1 MWTGSGYGVAWHDW
15 RDGTEEIYFARLTSE
30 GVKVGGDVRVT
41 ADGFVPSL
49 VWTGS
54 GYGVA
59 WQDDRDGNWEI
70 YFARLTSEGVKV
82 GGDVR
87 VTIDASYSRKASLV
101 WTGSGY
107 GVAWWDDRDGNNEI
121 YFARLSSEGVKVGGD
136 VRVTTDA
143 FISREPSLVWT
154 GSGYGVA
161 WGDDRDG
168 NGELY
173 FARLGWCLD
182 E

>member
-1 MWTGSGYGVAWHDW
+1 VWTGSGYGVAWYDL
-15 RDGTEEIYFARLTSE
+15 RDGNHEIYFARLTPEGVKVGGDVRVTTDASGSYSPSLVWTGSGYGVAWPDDRDGNREIYFARITPE

-70 YFARLTSEGVKV
+70 YFARLTPEGVKV
-82 GGDVR
+82 GGDM
-87 VTIDASYSRKASLV
+87 
-101 WTGSGY
+101 
-107 GVAWWDDRDGNNEI
+107 
-121 YFARLSSEGVKVGGD
+121 
-136 VRVTTDA
+136 RVTTA
-143 FISREPSLVWT
+143 ASSSAYPSLVWT

-161 WGDDRDG
+161 WYDHRDG
-168 NGELY
+168 NNEIY

>member
-1 MWTGSGYGVAWHDW
+1 
-15 RDGTEEIYFARLTSE
+15 
-30 GVKVGGDVRVT
+30 VKVGGDVRVT
-41 ADGFVPSL
+41 
-49 VWTGS
+49 T
-54 GYGVA
+54 
-59 WQDDRDGNWEI
+59 
-70 YFARLTSEGVKV
+70 
-82 GGDVR
+82 
-87 VTIDASYSRKASLV
+87 DASWSWDPSLV